1 MREKFQSLLQRSQP
15 VIKFFANNRFL
26 KRARITYGVLW
37 NLLLIFIVVAVLGT
51 AFAGGV
57 GAGYFASLVKEEPIR
72 PYDNMKQ
79 DIYNYEETSQLYFAN
94 DVYLGKMRTDL
105 EREEVSIEEV
115 SENLVNAVIA
125 TEDEYFKEHN
135 GVVPKAILRAIVQE
149 FTNSATQSGGS
160 TLTQQLIKNQILTNE
175 VSFDRKAKEI
185 LLALRLE
192 RFFEKEE
199 ILEAYLNVAT
209 LGRNS
214 SGRNIAGVKS
224 AAKGIFGVEPKDL
237 TLPQAAFIA
246 GLPQAPFAYTPF
258 TNGGEV
264 KENLEPGLTRMQT
277 VLYRMFEEGYITEEE
292 YQTASSYDISKD
304 FIDPKPSVNDNYP
317 WLTAEIESRA
327 MEVISKILAEK
338 DGYSEDDLEN
348 NDELYEK
355 YITLADRE
363 MRQRGYHI
371 HSTINKE
378 IYDSMQKTKDAYE
391 MYGQELTRTKI
402 DPETGEEIE
411 VPNPVQVGAI
421 MIENKSGKIISFVG
435 GRDFKLEQ
443 LNHATQSI
451 RQNGS
456 TMKPLLVYAPALEF
470 GEIGPG
476 SPLPDVEMSI
486 MAGNGVMWTPQNYS
500 FDYNGLIPARY
511 ALAESLN
518 IPAARL
524 YTRIFNKQPIQFIE
538 KMGFSTLT
546 SREKENLSLSLGG
559 MERGVTLE
567 ENTNAYTTFANGGK
581 FVDAYMIDKI
591 VDKNGN
597 TIYQHEVES
606 VDVFSPQTA
615 YLTIDM
621 MRDTLDHYAGT
632 GRYAKKFL
640 NFSSDWAGKSGTTQ
654 DYKDHWFIASNP
666 SITFGTWLGY
676 DDPQSMYRAIPT
688 YGHYGLR
695 NIRLWSYL
703 LNDARDLA
711 PDLIDPEASF
721 TAPKGVV
728 TRSFC
733 GISGL
738 LPSEACSQ
746 AGLVKSDLF
755 NAQYVPSKT
764 DDSLL
769 KSRYVMI
776 NGKKFLA
783 LDSTPEEFSQ
793 PGVILNPDFVENI
806 LNGINADPRQLI
818 PADEE
823 RYKNILVAEN
833 KIEDDGA
840 APGTVKATAS
850 GNKVTW
856 TASASSDV
864 VGYRVFTV
872 SGQKVA
878 SIKSDENLVST
889 LGDGEYYVV
898 AVDVAGKQS
907 GKSNT
912 VRIGK
917 EKEEPKPPKKED
929 KPNPEKPEE
938 PKPDPG
944 DSDDDSGQGDGGS
957 DSGNDGGNDSG
968 GSDDS
973 GSDSGSNSGPSSG
986 SGNNSGS
993 GGNNSNNQG

>member
-1 MREKFQSLLQRSQP
+1 MKEKFQSLLQRSQP
-15 VIKFFANNRFL
+15 VIKFFTNNRFL

-37 NLLLIFIVVAVLGT
+37 NLLLILIMVAVLGT

-105 EREEVSIEEV
+105 EREEVSIDDV
-115 SENLVNAVIA
+115 SDNLVNAIIA

-192 RFFEKEE
+192 RFFDKDE

-237 TLPQAAFIA
+237 SLPQAAFIA

-277 VLYRMFEEGYITEEE
+277 VLYRMYEEGYITEAE
-292 YQTASSYDISKD
+292 YETASSYDITKD
-304 FIDPKPSVNDNYP
+304 FIDPKPSPNDKYP

-327 MEVISKILAEK
+327 KTIISEILAEK
-338 DGYSEDDLEN
+338 DGYSKDDLDN

-355 YITLADRE
+355 YNTLADRE
-363 MRQRGYHI
+363 MRQRGYQI
-371 HSTINKE
+371 HSTVNKD

-391 MYGQELTRTKI
+391 MYGETLTRKKI

-421 MIENKSGKIISFVG
+421 MIENKTGKIISFVG
-435 GRDFKLEQ
+435 GRDFKQEQ
-443 LNHATQSI
+443 LNHATQSL

-456 TMKPLLVYAPALEF
+456 TMKPLLVYGPALEF
-470 GEIGPG
+470 GEIAPG

-486 MAGNGVMWTPQNYS
+486 MAGNGVMWEPQNYS
-500 FDYNGLIPARY
+500 FNYNGLMPARY

-524 YTRIFNKQPIQFIE
+524 YTRIFNKQPIQFLE
-538 KMGFSTLT
+538 KMGFSTLN
-546 SREKENLSLSLGG
+546 SDEKENYALALGG
-559 MERGVTLE
+559 MERGVTVE
-567 ENTNAYTTFANGGK
+567 ENVNAYTTFANGGK
-581 FVDAYMIDKI
+581 FIDAYMIDKI
-591 VDKNGN
+591 VSKEGEV
-597 TIYQHEVES
+597 IYQHKIEP

-615 YLTIDM
+615 YLAIDM

-654 DYKDHWFIASNP
+654 DYKDHWFIATNP
-666 SITFGTWLGY
+666 SITFGTWFGY
-676 DDPQSMYRAIPT
+676 DDPKSMYRAMDT

-695 NIRLWSYL
+695 NIRLWSYM

-711 PDLIDPEASF
+711 PELIDPEGSF
-721 TAPKGVV
+721 QPPDGIV

-755 NAQYVPSKT
+755 NAQYVPNKT

-769 KSRYVMI
+769 KSRYVLI
-776 NGKKFLA
+776 NGEKYLA
-783 LDSTPEEFSQ
+783 LDSTPEEFSEQ
-793 PGVILNPDFVENI
+793 GVILNPDFVEDI
-806 LNGINADPRQLI
+806 LNGIKADPRQLI

-823 RYKNILVAEN
+823 KYKNILVAEN

-840 APGTVKATAS
+840 APGTVKASAA

-856 TASASSDV
+856 TASASKDV

-878 SIKSDENLVST
+878 SVKSGENLVST

-917 EKEEPKPPKKED
+917 KKEEPKPPKEDD
-929 KPNPEKPEE
+929 KPDKPDKPEE
-938 PKPDPG
+938 PKPKPDTG
-944 DSDDDSGQGDGGS
+944 DTGGGDGGGS
-957 DSGNDGGNDSG
+957 EDDGSGDGDG
-968 GSDDS
+968 S
-973 GSDSGSNSGPSSG
+973 GSDTGDTPGTGETGNS
-986 SGNNSGS
+986 
-993 GGNNSNNQG
+993 QG

>member
-1 MREKFQSLLQRSQP
+1 MKEKFQSLLQRSQP
-15 VIKFFANNRFL
+15 VIKFFINNRFL

-37 NLLLIFIVVAVLGT
+37 NLLLIFIMVAVLVT

-105 EREEVSIEEV
+105 EREEVNIDEV
-115 SENLVNAVIA
+115 SDHLINAIIS
-125 TEDEYFKEHN
+125 TEDEYFNEHN

-192 RFFEKEE
+192 RFFEKDE

-237 TLPQAAFIA
+237 SLPQAAFIA

-258 TNGGEV
+258 TNGGDV

-277 VLYRMFEEGYITEEE
+277 VLYRMFEEGYITEKE
-292 YQTASSYDISKD
+292 YETAANYDISQD
-304 FIDPKPSVNDNYP
+304 FIAPKPSSNDNYP

-327 MEVISKILAEK
+327 KVIISEMLADK
-338 DGYSEDDLEN
+338 DGYSKDDLDN

-363 MRQRGYHI
+363 MRQRGYQI
-371 HSTINKE
+371 HSTVNKD

-391 MYGQELTRTKI
+391 MYGQTLTSTEI
-402 DPETGEEIE
+402 DPETGEEVE

-421 MIENKSGKIISFVG
+421 MIENQTGKIISFVG
-435 GRDFKLEQ
+435 GRDFKQEQ

-486 MAGNGVMWTPQNYS
+486 MAGNGVMWQPQNYS
-500 FDYNGLIPARY
+500 FDYNGLIPARF

-524 YTRIFNKQPIQFIE
+524 YTKIFNKQPIQFLE

-546 SREKENLSLSLGG
+546 SDEKENYALALGG
-559 MERGVTLE
+559 MKRGVTLE
-567 ENTNAYTTFANGGK
+567 ENTNAYTTFANDGK
-581 FVDAYMIDKI
+581 FIDAYMIDKI
-591 VDKNGN
+591 VNKEGEVL
-597 TIYQHEVES
+597 YQHEIEPVE
-606 VDVFSPQTA
+606 VFSPQTA

-640 NFSSDWAGKSGTTQ
+640 NFASDWAGKSGTTQ
-654 DYKDHWFIASNP
+654 EYKDHWFIASNP
-666 SITFGTWLGY
+666 NITFGTWFGY
-676 DDPQSMYRAIPT
+676 DDPKSMYRAMDT

-695 NIRLWSYL
+695 NIRLWSYM

-711 PDLIDPEASF
+711 PELIDPEDTFQS
-721 TAPKGVV
+721 PGGIVN
-728 TRSFC
+728 RSFC

-755 NAQYVPSKT
+755 NAQYVPNKT

-776 NGKKFLA
+776 NGDKYLA

-806 LNGINADPRQLI
+806 LNGIKADPRQLI

-840 APGTVKATAS
+840 VPGTVKASAS
-850 GNKVTW
+850 GNKVSW
-856 TASASSDV
+856 TASASKDV

-878 SIKSDENLVST
+878 SVKSDENLVST

-917 EKEEPKPPKKED
+917 KKEEPKPPKED
-929 KPNPEKPEE
+929 EKPDKPEE
-938 PKPDPG
+938 PKPDTG
-944 DSDDDSGQGDGGS
+944 DSEDDSGQ
-957 DSGNDGGNDSG
+957 
-968 GSDDS
+968 DD
-973 GSDSGSNSGPSSG
+973 GSDSGSDGGENDSGNDTGSG
-986 SGNNSGS
+986 SGSGS
-993 GGNNSNNQG
+993 GSGDGSGTGETGNSQG

>member
-1 MREKFQSLLQRSQP
+1 MKEKFQSLLQRIQP
-15 VIKFFANNRFL
+15 VIKFFTNNRFL

-37 NLLLIFIVVAVLGT
+37 NLLLILIVVGVLGT

-79 DIYNYEETSQLYFAN
+79 DIYNYEETSQLYFSN

-105 EREEVSIEEV
+105 EREEVSIDEV
-115 SENLVNAVIA
+115 SDDLVNALIA

-135 GVVPKAILRAIVQE
+135 GVVPKAILRAILQE
-149 FTNSATQSGGS
+149 FTNSASQTGGS

-185 LLALRLE
+185 LLAMRLE
-192 RFFEKEE
+192 RFFEKDE

-224 AAKGIFGVEPKDL
+224 ASKGIFGVEPKDL
-237 TLPQAAFIA
+237 SLPQSAFIA

-258 TNGGEV
+258 TNGGKL
-264 KENLEPGLTRMQT
+264 KENLEPGLSRMQT
-277 VLYRMFEEGYITEEE
+277 VLYRMYEEDYITEEE
-292 YQTASSYDISKD
+292 YQKASSYDITKD
-304 FIDPKPSVNDNYP
+304 FIGPKPSVNDNYP
-317 WLTAEIESRA
+317 WLTAEIENRA
-327 MEVISKILAEK
+327 MEIISKILAEK
-338 DGYSEDDLEN
+338 DGYSEDDLAN

-355 YITLADRE
+355 YTTLADRE

-391 MYGQELTRTKI
+391 MYGQELTSTEV
-402 DPETGEEIE
+402 DPETGEEVE

-421 MIENKSGKIISFVG
+421 MIENKSGRIISFVG
-435 GRDFKLEQ
+435 GRDFKQEQ

-486 MAGNGVMWTPQNYS
+486 MAGNGVMWSPQNYS
-500 FDYNGLIPARY
+500 FNYNGLIPARY

-524 YTRIFNKQPIQFIE
+524 YTKIFDKQPIQFLE

-546 SREKENLSLSLGG
+546 SREKENYSLSLGG

-591 VDKNGN
+591 VDKNGK
-597 TIYQHEVES
+597 TIYQHEIDP

-615 YLTIDM
+615 YMTIDM

-666 SITFGTWLGY
+666 SITFGTWFGY
-676 DDPQSMYRAIPT
+676 DDPQSMYRAMET

-703 LNDARDLA
+703 LNDAHDLA
-711 PDLIDPEASF
+711 PDLIDPDASF
-721 TAPKGVV
+721 QSPEGVV

-755 NAQYVPSKT
+755 NAKYVPSKT

-769 KSRYVMI
+769 SSRYVMV
-776 NGKKFLA
+776 NGKKYLA
-783 LDSTPEEFSQ
+783 LDSTPAEFSQ
-793 PGVILNPDFVENI
+793 PGVILNPDFVEGV
-806 LNGINADPRQLI
+806 LNGIKADPRQLI

-840 APGTVKATAS
+840 APGTVKANAS

-856 TASASSDV
+856 TASASNDV

-878 SIKSDENLVST
+878 SVKSDSDLVAS
-889 LGDGEYYVV
+889 LGNGEYYVV

-912 VRIGK
+912 VRVGK
-917 EKEEPKPPKKED
+917 EKEEPKPPKE
-929 KPNPEKPEE
+929 EK
-938 PKPDPG
+938 PKPDKPDEPADPKPDTDESG
-944 DSDDDSGQGDGGS
+944 GGSGGGGTDSGDTGGE
-957 DSGNDGGNDSG
+957 
-968 GSDDS
+968 
-973 GSDSGSNSGPSSG
+973 SDSGSGG
-986 SGNNSGS
+986 DGNN
-993 GGNNSNNQG
+993 QE

>member
-1 MREKFQSLLQRSQP
+1 MKEKFQSLLQRSQP
-15 VIKFFANNRFL
+15 VIKFFTNNRFL

-37 NLLLIFIVVAVLGT
+37 NLLLIFIIFAVLGT

-72 PYDNMKQ
+72 PYDNMKK
-79 DIYNYEETSQLYFAN
+79 DIYNYEETSQLYFSN

-105 EREEVSIEEV
+105 EREEVSIDEV
-115 SENLVNAVIA
+115 SDHLVNALIA

-149 FTNSATQSGGS
+149 FTNSASQTGGS

-185 LLALRLE
+185 LLAMRLE

-237 TLPQAAFIA
+237 SLPQAAFIA
-246 GLPQAPFAYTPF
+246 GLPQAPFSYTPF

-264 KENLEPGLTRMQT
+264 KENLEPGIARMQT

-292 YQTASSYDISKD
+292 YDTAVNHDIAKD
-304 FIDPKPSVNDNYP
+304 FIGPLPSVNDNYP
-317 WLTAEIESRA
+317 WLTVELESRA
-327 MEVISKILAEK
+327 KDIISVILAEQE
-338 DGYSEDDLEN
+338 GYSKDDLDN
-348 NDELYEK
+348 NDELFEK
-355 YITLADRE
+355 YTTLADRE
-363 MRQRGYHI
+363 MRQRGYQI

-402 DPETGEEIE
+402 DPETGEEVE

-421 MIENKSGKIISFVG
+421 MIENKTGKIISFVG
-435 GRDFKLEQ
+435 GRDFDLEQ
-443 LNHATQSI
+443 SNHATYTI

-470 GEIGPG
+470 GEIGAG
-476 SPLPDVEMSI
+476 SPLPDVDMTI
-486 MAGNGVMWTPQNYS
+486 MGGNGVPWNPQNYS

-524 YTRIFNKQPIQFIE
+524 YTRIFNKQPIQFLE

-546 SREKENLSLSLGG
+546 NREKENYSLSLGG

-591 VDKNGN
+591 VDKDGN
-597 TIYQHEVES
+597 TIFQHEGES
-606 VDVFSPQTA
+606 VDVFSPETA
-615 YLTIDM
+615 YMTIDM
-621 MRDTLDHYAGT
+621 MRDTFDHYAGT
-632 GRYAKKFL
+632 GRYAKTFL

-654 DYKDHWFIASNP
+654 DYKDHWFIGSNP
-666 SITFGTWLGY
+666 NITFGTWLGY
-676 DDPQSMYRAIPT
+676 DDPQSMYRAMET

-703 LNDARDLA
+703 LNDAHDLA
-711 PDLIDPEASF
+711 PDLIDPEGAF
-721 TAPKGVV
+721 QEPEGIV

-738 LPSEACSQ
+738 APSEACSQ
-746 AGLVKSDLF
+746 AGLVRSDLF
-755 NAQYVPSKT
+755 NAQYAPSKT

-769 KSRYVMI
+769 KSRYVMA
-776 NGKKFLA
+776 NGKKYLA

-793 PGVILNPDFVENI
+793 PGVILNPDFVESI

-818 PADEE
+818 PADDEK
-823 RYKNILVAEN
+823 YKNILVAEN

-840 APGTVKATAS
+840 APGTVNATAS
-850 GNKVTW
+850 GNKITW

-878 SIKSDENLVST
+878 SVKSDSDLVTSV
-889 LGDGEYYVV
+889 GNGEYYVV

-912 VRIGK
+912 VRIGQ
-917 EKEEPKPPKKED
+917 EKEEPKPPKEE
-929 KPNPEKPEE
+929 KPKPEKPEE
-938 PKPDPG
+938 PKPEPG
-944 DSDDDSGQGDGGS
+944 NTGGGNSGDEGGGS
-957 DSGNDGGNDSG
+957 DSGNEGG
-968 GSDDS
+968 GSDS
-973 GSDSGSNSGPSSG
+973 GSDSGDSSG
-986 SGNNSGS
+986 SDS
-993 GGNNSNNQG
+993 GGNESSTQG

>member
-1 MREKFQSLLQRSQP
+1 MKEKFQSLLQRSQP
-15 VIKFFANNRFL
+15 VIKFFTNNRLL

-37 NLLLIFIVVAVLGT
+37 NLLLILIVVAVLGT

-72 PYDNMKQ
+72 PYENMKQ

-105 EREEVSIEEV
+105 EREEVNIDEV
-115 SENLVNAVIA
+115 SENLINAIIA

-192 RFFEKEE
+192 RFFEKDE

-258 TNGGEV
+258 TNGGEI

-277 VLYRMFEEGYITEEE
+277 VLYRMFEEGYITEKE
-292 YQTASSYDISKD
+292 YETASNYDISKD
-304 FIDPKPSVNDNYP
+304 FIGPKPSVNDNYP

-327 MEVISKILAEK
+327 KEIISKILAEK
-338 DGYSEDDLEN
+338 DGYSEDDLAN

-355 YITLADRE
+355 YTTLADRE

-371 HSTINKE
+371 HSTVNKE

-391 MYGQELTRTKI
+391 MYGQELTSTKI
-402 DPETGEEIE
+402 DPETGEEVE

-435 GRDFKLEQ
+435 GRDFKQEQ

-476 SPLPDVEMSI
+476 TPLPDVEMSI
-486 MAGNGVMWTPQNYS
+486 MAGNGVMWNPQNYS
-500 FDYNGLIPARY
+500 FNYNGLIPARY

-524 YTRIFNKQPIQFIE
+524 YTRIFNKQPIQFLE

-546 SREKENLSLSLGG
+546 SGEKENYALALGG
-559 MERGVTLE
+559 MKRGVTLE

-581 FVDAYMIDKI
+581 FIDAYMIEKI
-591 VDKNGN
+591 VDKDGN
-597 TIYQHEVES
+597 TIFQHEIEP

-632 GRYAKKFL
+632 GRYAKRFL

-666 SITFGTWLGY
+666 SITFGTWFGY
-676 DDPQSMYRAIPT
+676 DDPKSMYRAMET

-695 NIRLWSYL
+695 NIRLWSYF
-703 LNDARDLA
+703 LNDAHDLA

-721 TAPKGVV
+721 QAPEGIV

-755 NAQYVPSKT
+755 NAQYVPNKT

-769 KSRYVMI
+769 SSRYVMI
-776 NGKKFLA
+776 NGKKYLA
-783 LDSTPEEFSQ
+783 LDSTPAEFSQ

-806 LNGINADPRQLI
+806 LNGIKADPRQLI
-818 PADEE
+818 PADSEK
-823 RYKNILVAEN
+823 YKNILVAEN

-840 APGTVKATAS
+840 APGTVKASAS

-856 TASASSDV
+856 TASASNDV

-917 EKEEPKPPKKED
+917 EKEEPKPPKED
-929 KPNPEKPEE
+929 KPKPDKPEE
-938 PKPDPG
+938 PKPDTG
-944 DSDDDSGQGDGGS
+944 DSGGGSGQGDGSADSGNGGGVTDSDS
-957 DSGNDGGNDSG
+957 DSGT
-968 GSDDS
+968 
-973 GSDSGSNSGPSSG
+973 
-986 SGNNSGS
+986 GNNSGS
-993 GGNNSNNQG
+993 GGNNNSQG

>member
-1 MREKFQSLLQRSQP
+1 
-15 VIKFFANNRFL
+15 
-26 KRARITYGVLW
+26 
-37 NLLLIFIVVAVLGT
+37 VAVLGT

-105 EREEVSIEEV
+105 EREEVSIDEV
-115 SENLVNAVIA
+115 PEDLVNALIA

-149 FTNSATQSGGS
+149 FTNSASQTGGS

-185 LLALRLE
+185 LLAMRLE
-192 RFFEKEE
+192 RFFEKDE

-224 AAKGIFGVEPKDL
+224 AAKGVFGVEPKDL
-237 TLPQAAFIA
+237 SLPQAAFIA

-258 TNGGEV
+258 TNGGKL
-264 KENLEPGLTRMQT
+264 KENLEPGLSRMQT

-292 YQTASSYDISKD
+292 YQTASNYDISKD
-304 FIDPKPSVNDNYP
+304 FIGPKPSINDNYP
-317 WLTAEIESRA
+317 WLTAEIESRGK
-327 MEVISKILAEK
+327 EIISKILAEK
-338 DGYSEDDLEN
+338 DGYSEDDLAN

-355 YITLADRE
+355 YTTLADRE

-391 MYGQELTRTKI
+391 MYGPELTST
-402 DPETGEEIE
+402 DVDSETGEEVE

-421 MIENKSGKIISFVG
+421 MIENKSGRIISFVG
-435 GRDFKLEQ
+435 GRDFKQEQ

-456 TMKPLLVYAPALEF
+456 TMKPLLVYGPALEF

-486 MAGNGVMWTPQNYS
+486 MAGNGVMWSPQNYS
-500 FDYNGLIPARY
+500 FNYNGLIPARY

-524 YTRIFNKQPIQFIE
+524 YTKIFDKQPIQFLE

-546 SREKENLSLSLGG
+546 SREKENYSLSLGG

-581 FVDAYMIDKI
+581 FVDAYMIEKI
-591 VDKNGN
+591 VDKDGN
-597 TIYQHEVES
+597 TIYQHEIDP

-640 NFSSDWAGKSGTTQ
+640 TFSSDWAGKSGTTQ

-666 SITFGTWLGY
+666 SITFGTWFGY
-676 DDPQSMYRAIPT
+676 DDPQSMYRAMET

-703 LNDARDLA
+703 LNDAHDLA
-711 PDLIDPEASF
+711 PDLIDPDAAFQSPE
-721 TAPKGVV
+721 GIV

-755 NAQYVPSKT
+755 NAKYVPSKT

-769 KSRYVMI
+769 SSRYVMV
-776 NGKKFLA
+776 NGKKYLA
-783 LDSTPEEFSQ
+783 LDSTPAEFSQ
-793 PGVILNPDFVENI
+793 PGVILNPDFVESV
-806 LNGINADPRQLI
+806 LNGLKADPRQLI

-840 APGTVKATAS
+840 APGTVKASAS

-856 TASASSDV
+856 TASASNDV

-878 SIKSDENLVST
+878 SVKSDSDLVAS
-889 LGDGEYYVV
+889 LGNGEYYVV

-912 VRIGK
+912 VRIGE
-917 EKEEPKPPKKED
+917 EKKEPKPSKEEKPK
-929 KPNPEKPEE
+929 PEKPEE
-938 PKPDPG
+938 PKPDTG
-944 DSDDDSGQGDGGS
+944 SSNGGTGSGEGGGS
-957 DSGNDGGNDSG
+957 ADSGNDSG
-968 GSDDS
+968 A
-973 GSDSGSNSGPSSG
+973 SDSGSGPG
-986 SGNNSGS
+986 
-993 GGNNSNNQG
+993 GGNGNDQG